1 MDKSSVPART
11 RLLAGLWLAGLSLV
25 LAGCSRQDLYD
36 AAIAWERDAAGLQQ
50 QTLQAGDLNIAYL
63 TNQQP
68 NAGANLVM
76 LHGFAGNKDN
86 WVRMAGALSAEF
98 NVFAIDLPGHG
109 DSSKE
114 LTRSYRLTD
123 QVRYV
128 EAVLAQLGLTR
139 VHMMGNSMGGAVT
152 VLYAAQHPERLQSAV
167 LFNPAGVFE
176 YESEFTTKLREGDN
190 PLIVRQPGDFKP
202 LVDFVMEK
210 KPFVPW
216 PIYQVLEEKAL
227 ANRPVYE
234 HIFATLRESS
244 DDQGFRQAL
253 SRIADPVLII
263 WGTEDR
269 VIDYRNAELFEARIP
284 QADTVL
290 LEQIGHVPMIEVPE
304 RSAELIRQFVGRH
317 SAATDAAAAN

>member
-1 MDKSSVPART
+1 MNKSSMPTRP
-11 RLLAGLWLAGLSLV
+11 RLLAALWLAGLSLI

-50 QTLQAGDLNIAYL
+50 QALQTDGLHIAYL

-68 NAGANLVM
+68 NAGPNLVM
-76 LHGFAGNKDN
+76 LHGFGGNKDN
-86 WVRMAGALSAEF
+86 WVRMAGALSDEF

-114 LTRSYRLTD
+114 LTLGYRLAD

-128 EAVLAQLGLTR
+128 EAILAQLGLER
-139 VHMMGNSMGGAVT
+139 VHMMGNSMGGAIT
-152 VLYAAQHPERLQSAV
+152 ALYAAQHPERLQSVA

-176 YESEFTTKLREGDN
+176 HDSEFTVKQRQGHN
-190 PLIVRQPGDFKP
+190 PLIVRQPGDLKA
-202 LVDFVMEK
+202 LVDFVMEE

-216 PIYQVLEEKAL
+216 PIYQVLEEMAL

-244 DDQGFRQAL
+244 DDLGFQQAL
-253 SRIADPVLII
+253 TRISDPVLII

-269 VIDYRNAELFEARIP
+269 VIDYRNAEVFAARIP
-284 QADTVL
+284 NADTAL
-290 LEQIGHVPMIEVPE
+290 LEQIGHVPMIEDPE
-304 RSAELIRQFVGRH
+304 RSAELIRSFVLRH
-317 SAATDAAAAN
+317 HATAASIGQ